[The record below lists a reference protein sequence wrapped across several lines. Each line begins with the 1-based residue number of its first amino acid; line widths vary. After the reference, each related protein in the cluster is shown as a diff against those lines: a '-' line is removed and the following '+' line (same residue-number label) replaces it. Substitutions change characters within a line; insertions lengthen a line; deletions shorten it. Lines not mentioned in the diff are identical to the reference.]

1 MRNEVLMIEWEDDQ
15 AGFIVYGVEVHNIT
29 DSKSIDDL
37 YNSSNTMSCDV
48 FKCLVPGAEI
58 LEYLNSIKDY
68 SEYEHLIYKLIIY
81 EDDDLLL
88 DLGLQEI
95 NE

>member
-15 AGFIVYGVEVHNIT
+15 AGFVVYSVEVHVVT
-29 DSKSIDDL
+29 DSNTIDNL
-37 YNSSNTMSCDV
+37 FHSCNTMSCDV

-58 LEYLNSIKDY
+58 IEYLDSITDY
-68 SEYEHLIYKLIIY
+68 NEYEHLIYKLIIY

-95 NE
+95 G

>member
-15 AGFIVYGVEVHNIT
+15 AGFVVYSVEVHVVT
-29 DSKSIDDL
+29 DSNTIDNL
-37 YNSSNTMSCDV
+37 FHSSNTMSCDV
-48 FKCLVPGAEI
+48 FKCLVPGSEI
-58 LEYLNSIKDY
+58 IEYLNSITDY
-68 SEYEHLIYKLIIY
+68 NEYEHLIYKLIIY

-95 NE
+95 G